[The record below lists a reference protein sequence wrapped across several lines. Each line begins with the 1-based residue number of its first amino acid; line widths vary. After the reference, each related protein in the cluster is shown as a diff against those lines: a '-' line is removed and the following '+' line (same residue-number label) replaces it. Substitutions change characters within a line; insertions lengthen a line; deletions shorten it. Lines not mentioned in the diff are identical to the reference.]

1 MKTNDVNTHAHCT
14 SERERERERVSPWNG
29 LEVEGGVGMIIVGKI
44 IIIFLYLTLAGSNKQ
59 LTINF

>member
-1 MKTNDVNTHAHCT
+1 METNDLNTHAQCT
-14 SERERERERVSPWNG
+14 SERERRERASPWNG